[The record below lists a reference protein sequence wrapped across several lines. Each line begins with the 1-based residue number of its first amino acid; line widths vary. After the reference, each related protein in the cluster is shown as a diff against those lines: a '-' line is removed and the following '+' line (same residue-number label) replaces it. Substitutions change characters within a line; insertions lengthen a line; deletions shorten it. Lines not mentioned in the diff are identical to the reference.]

1 MEPRVSDPV
10 TEGKAEGQSEGRS
23 ERRPEGDPATRTGTK
38 RMFGGTHAQ
47 IRSALSFYRVLAYA
61 TGVMLLLVV
70 VEMIAKYGFGSEIVA
85 GGGAALQLLPEAEAD
100 LSSGFNLSTAV
111 LIVHGWLYVVYLIAD
126 FRLWQFL
133 RWPFTRFLLIALG
146 GVVPLLSFVVEK
158 RIHRQA
164 EADLAAHP
172 EAARRY

>member
-1 MEPRVSDPV
+1 MTTTP
-10 TEGKAEGQSEGRS
+10 KK
-23 ERRPEGDPATRTGTK
+23 RR
-38 RMFGGTHAQ
+38 FGGTHAQ
-47 IRSALSFYRVLAYA
+47 IRSALGFYRVLAYA

-70 VEMIAKYGFGSEIVA
+70 VEMIAKYGYGAEIVA
-85 GGGAALQLLPEAEAD
+85 GGGSALQLLPEAEAD
-100 LSSGFNLSTAV
+100 LSTGFNLSTAV

-133 RWPFTRFLLIALG
+133 RWPFSRFVLIALG

-172 EAARRY
+172 EAAARY